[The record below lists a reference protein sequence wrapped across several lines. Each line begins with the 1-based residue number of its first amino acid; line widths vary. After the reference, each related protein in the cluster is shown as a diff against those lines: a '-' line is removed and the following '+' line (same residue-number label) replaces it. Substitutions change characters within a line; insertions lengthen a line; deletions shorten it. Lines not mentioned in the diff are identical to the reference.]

1 MLNLQIEQAALK
13 YVERNWK
20 KSTLNATIQLLINGK
35 GVPSPESIVLDME
48 QLYKICALLRHFHKD
63 KKAETPMGTPKQP
76 DFDEKECCICY
87 AAKPTTALPCS
98 HAYCDACTIKYIIE
112 QEERRCPEC
121 RREFTGDRTEV
132 QKTFYAVIEEDK
144 VVYEEAR
151 SMILEHLA
159 KYNSKVINML
169 QWHLSQANRNEH

>member
-1 MLNLQIEQAALK
+1 M
-13 YVERNWK
+13 
-20 KSTLNATIQLLINGK
+20 
-35 GVPSPESIVLDME
+35 
-48 QLYKICALLRHFHKD
+48 
-63 KKAETPMGTPKQP
+63 
-76 DFDEKECCICY
+76 
-87 AAKPTTALPCS
+87 
-98 HAYCDACTIKYIIE
+98 
-112 QEERRCPEC
+112 
-121 RREFTGDRTEV
+121 